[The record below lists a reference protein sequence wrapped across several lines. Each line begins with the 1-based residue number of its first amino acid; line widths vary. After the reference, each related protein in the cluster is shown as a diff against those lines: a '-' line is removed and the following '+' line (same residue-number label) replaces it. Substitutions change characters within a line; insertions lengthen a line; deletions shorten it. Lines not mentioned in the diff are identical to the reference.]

1 MAQKPL
7 PVPYLP
13 AEDQTMGAAEYSR
26 VMDLPCAPTYLGRRV
41 IEYAKGH
48 PEDPDVPE
56 ALALTVRATRYGCLT
71 WGKSSD
77 QTAGAENSATSKAA
91 FQLLHAKYPKSP
103 WTLKTKYY
111 Y

>member
-1 MAQKPL
+1 MAEKSEPL
-7 PVPYLP
+7 PYLRP
-13 AEDQTMGAAEYSR
+13 EEQAKGAAEYSR
-26 VMDLPCAPTYLGRRV
+26 VMDLPCAPTYLGRHV
-41 IEYAKGH
+41 MEYANAH
-48 PEDPDVPE
+48 PDDPDVPE
-56 ALALTVRATRYGCLT
+56 ALALTVRATRYACLT

-77 QTAGAENSATSKAA
+77 ETAGAENSATSKAA